1 MPLRSPAE
9 AKVVKFIGFLS
20 LLTSNCSKTLCF
32 SVKADQKAEEE
43 RKQRAEEERLY
54 REEEMR
60 DIAIK
65 LRKRYSKHF
74 KLKLS
79 NCQTS

>member
-1 MPLRSPAE
+1 MAVNIYIYVYSHPLQSSE
-9 AKVVKFIGFLS
+9 TSSIFI
-20 LLTSNCSKTLCF
+20 TLCF

-65 LRKRYSKHF
+65 LRKR
-74 KLKLS
+74 
-79 NCQTS
+79 

>member
-1 MPLRSPAE
+1 MAVKIYIALVE
-9 AKVVKFIGFLS
+9 ANKQFIHYIV
-20 LLTSNCSKTLCF
+20 F

-65 LRKRYSKHF
+65 LRKR
-74 KLKLS
+74 
-79 NCQTS
+79 

>member
-1 MPLRSPAE
+1 MSS
-9 AKVVKFIGFLS
+9 G
-20 LLTSNCSKTLCF
+20 TSSIIITLCF

-65 LRKRYSKHF
+65 LRKRYFSISN
-74 KLKLS
+74 S
-79 NCQTS
+79 NCQIAKRVKLIN

>member
-1 MPLRSPAE
+1 MNIYIQSIETSRI
-9 AKVVKFIGFLS
+9 FITLFFL
-20 LLTSNCSKTLCF
+20 
-32 SVKADQKAEEE
+32 VKADQKAEEE

-65 LRKRYSKHF
+65 LRKR
-74 KLKLS
+74 
-79 NCQTS
+79 

>member
-1 MPLRSPAE
+1 MFS
-9 AKVVKFIGFLS
+9 GFCVIDNVNILAS
-20 LLTSNCSKTLCF
+20 VDRNKQDIHYIVFL
-32 SVKADQKAEEE
+32 VKADQKADEE

-65 LRKRYSKHF
+65 LRKR
-74 KLKLS
+74 
-79 NCQTS
+79 

>member
-1 MPLRSPAE
+1 MNILASVDRN
-9 AKVVKFIGFLS
+9 KQDIHYIVFL
-20 LLTSNCSKTLCF
+20 
-32 SVKADQKAEEE
+32 VKADQKADEE

-65 LRKRYSKHF
+65 LRKR
-74 KLKLS
+74 
-79 NCQTS
+79 

>member
-1 MPLRSPAE
+1 MSIEISRI
-9 AKVVKFIGFLS
+9 FITLFFL
-20 LLTSNCSKTLCF
+20 
-32 SVKADQKAEEE
+32 VKADQKAEEE

-65 LRKRYSKHF
+65 LRKR
-74 KLKLS
+74 
-79 NCQTS
+79 